1 MESISMPNQQQLFAL
16 FAALNLIAFLLY
28 GTDKL
33 FAKANRSRISEK
45 ALLLT
50 SALGAS
56 PGALIGMV
64 VFNHKTSKPKFRY
77 GVPALLALHSAASYW
92 LSYS

>member
-1 MESISMPNQQQLFAL
+1 MPNQQQLITL

-28 GTDKL
+28 GIDKL

-45 ALLLT
+45 ALLIA
-50 SALGAS
+50 SALAAS
-56 PGALIGMV
+56 PGALLGMV

-77 GVPALLALHSAASYW
+77 GVPALLALHAGLSYW
-92 LSYS
+92 LSYA